1 MLTVAKDHYSVLGVP
16 RAAKPEAIQRAY
28 RKLARKYHP
37 DVNREP
43 DAADKFKEIG
53 EAYDTLSDPETRAR
67 YDRFGA
73 DYRQYAGRGADSEGG
88 GTGRGS
94 GGPRPGPRPGRGPY
108 GGAHVDMGGDVDWE
122 DLLSGWFRQ
131 QDAGPAPGSD
141 HEAGL
146 RLTLE
151 EAIRGGRRTVRL
163 AAPGGE
169 TRNYDV
175 DVPPGVVDGQRIRLA
190 GEGAGGREG
199 GRPGDLFL
207 TVSIQPDARYRLK
220 GRDIH
225 FDLPVTPSEA
235 ALGARIKVNAP
246 GGPVTITVPEGS
258 SSGRRLRLRG
268 QGLPDPKGQPGNLY
282 AEIRVMVPPRLSSE
296 VRKLYEQLAAVSD
309 FHPREGLL

>member
-1 MLTVAKDHYSVLGVP
+1 MAKDHYSVLGVP
-16 RAAKPEAIQRAY
+16 RTAKPDAIQRAY

-73 DYRQYAGRGADSEGG
+73 DYRQYAGSGADSEAGG
-88 GTGRGS
+88 AGWGS

-122 DLLSGWFRQ
+122 DLLGGWFRQ
-131 QDAGPAPGSD
+131 HGAGPAPGSD
-141 HEAGL
+141 HEAEL

-163 AAPGGE
+163 AEPGGE

-190 GEGAGGREG
+190 GEGAGGRDG

-246 GGPVTITVPEGS
+246 GGPVTMTVPEGS

-282 AEIRVMVPPRLSSE
+282 AEIRVMVPPRLSNE
-296 VRKLYEQLAAVSD
+296 VRKIYEQLAAVSD

>member
-1 MLTVAKDHYSVLGVP
+1 MAKDHYSVLGVP
-16 RAAKPEAIQRAY
+16 RTAKPDEIQRAY

-53 EAYDTLSDPETRAR
+53 EAYDTLSDPETRTR
-67 YDRFGA
+67 YDRFGT
-73 DYRQYAGRGADSEGG
+73 DYRQYPGSGSGPGG
-88 GTGRGS
+88 SGGQWGS
-94 GGPRPGPRPGRGPY
+94 GGPRPGPRPGRGGY
-108 GGAHVDMGGDVDWE
+108 GNVNMGGDVDWE
-122 DLLSGWFRQ
+122 DLLGGWFRQ
-131 QDAGPAPGSD
+131 QGAGPAQGAG
-141 HEAGL
+141 HEAEL
-146 RLTLE
+146 RLSLE

-163 AAPGGE
+163 AQPGGD

-175 DVPPGVVDGQRIRLA
+175 DVPPGVLDGQRIRLA
-190 GEGAGGREG
+190 GEGATGRDGGP
-199 GRPGDLFL
+199 PGDLFL
-207 TVSIQPDARYRLK
+207 TVRIQPDARYRLK

-235 ALGARIKVNAP
+235 ALGAKIKVNVPA
-246 GGPVTITVPEGS
+246 GPVTITVPGGS

-268 QGLPDPKGQPGNLY
+268 QGMPDPKGQPGDLY

>member
-1 MLTVAKDHYSVLGVP
+1 MAKDHYSVLGVL
-16 RAAKPEAIQRAY
+16 RTAKPDAIQRAY

-73 DYRQYAGRGADSEGG
+73 DYRQYAGRGADSERG
-88 GTGRGS
+88 GTGWGS
-94 GGPRPGPRPGRGPY
+94 GGPRPGPRPGRGVY

-122 DLLSGWFRQ
+122 DLLGGWFRQ
-131 QDAGPAPGSD
+131 QGAGTAPGSD
-141 HEAGL
+141 QEAEL

-151 EAIRGGRRTVRL
+151 EAIHGGRRTVRL
-163 AAPGGE
+163 AEPGGE

-190 GEGAGGREG
+190 GEGADGRDG

-246 GGPVTITVPEGS
+246 GGPVTMTVPEGS

>member
-1 MLTVAKDHYSVLGVP
+1 VAKDHYSVLGVP
-16 RAAKPEAIQRAY
+16 RTAKPDAIQRAY

-73 DYRQYAGRGADSEGG
+73 DYRQYAGSGADSEAGG
-88 GTGRGS
+88 AGWGS

-122 DLLSGWFRQ
+122 DLLGGWFRQ
-131 QDAGPAPGSD
+131 HGAGPAPGSD
-141 HEAGL
+141 HEAEL

-163 AAPGGE
+163 AEPGGE

-190 GEGAGGREG
+190 GEGAGGRDG

-246 GGPVTITVPEGS
+246 GGPVTMTVPEGS

-282 AEIRVMVPPRLSSE
+282 AEIRVMVPPRLSNE
-296 VRKLYEQLAAVSD
+296 VRKIYEQLAAVSD

>member
-1 MLTVAKDHYSVLGVP
+1 MAKDHYSVLGVP
-16 RAAKPEAIQRAY
+16 RTAKPDAIQRAY

-73 DYRQYAGRGADSEGG
+73 DYRQYAGRGVDSEGS

-94 GGPRPGPRPGRGPY
+94 GGPRPGPRPGRGAY

-122 DLLSGWFRQ
+122 DLLGGWFRQ
-131 QDAGPAPGSD
+131 QGAGPAPGSD
-141 HEAGL
+141 HKAEL

-163 AAPGGE
+163 AEPGGE

-190 GEGAGGREG
+190 GEGAGGRDG

-207 TVSIQPDARYRLK
+207 TVSIQPDTRYRLK

-246 GGPVTITVPEGS
+246 AGPVTMTVPEGS

>member
-1 MLTVAKDHYSVLGVP
+1 MAKDHYSALGVP
-16 RAAKPEAIQRAY
+16 RTAKPDEIQRAY

-43 DAADKFKEIG
+43 DAGDKFKEIG

-73 DYRQYAGRGADSEGG
+73 DYRQYAGSGAGPGSG
-88 GTGRGS
+88 GTRRGS
-94 GGPRPGPRPGRGPY
+94 GGPRPGPRPGPGRGAY
-108 GGAHVDMGGDVDWE
+108 GNAHVDMGGDVDWE
-122 DLLSGWFRQ
+122 DLLGGWFRQ
-131 QDAGPAPGSD
+131 QGAGSAQGVD
-141 HEAGL
+141 HEAEL

-163 AAPGGE
+163 AQPGGE

-175 DVPPGVVDGQRIRLA
+175 DVPPGVLDGQRIRLA
-190 GEGAGGREG
+190 GEGAAGRDGGS
-199 GRPGDLFL
+199 PGDLFL
-207 TVSIQPDARYRLK
+207 TVRIQPDARYRVK

-235 ALGARIKVNAP
+235 ALGAKIKVNAP
-246 GGPVTITVPEGS
+246 AGPVTITVPEGS

-296 VRKLYEQLAAVSD
+296 VRKLYEQLAAASD
-309 FHPREGLL
+309 FHPREGIL

>member
-1 MLTVAKDHYSVLGVP
+1 MAKDPYSVLGLS
-16 RAAKPEAIQRAY
+16 RTADAKEIQRAY

-43 DAADKFKEIG
+43 DAADRFKEIG
-53 EAYDTLSDPETRAR
+53 EAYSTLSDPETKAR

-73 DYRQYAGRGADSEGG
+73 DYKQYSGAGPARGAPRWGA
-88 GTGRGS
+88 
-94 GGPRPGPRPGRGPY
+94 GGPRPGPRPGRSGY
-108 GGAHVDMGGDVDWE
+108 GNVNVDMGGDVDWE
-122 DLLSGWFRQ
+122 DLLGDWIRQ
-131 QDAGPAPGSD
+131 QATGPAHGAD
-141 HEAGL
+141 HEAEL

-163 AAPGGE
+163 AQPDGE

-175 DVPPGVVDGQRIRLA
+175 DVPPGVLDGQRIRLA
-190 GEGAGGREG
+190 GEGAAGREG
-199 GRPGDLFL
+199 GPPGDLFL
-207 TVSIQPDARYRLK
+207 TVRIQPDPRYRLK

-235 ALGARIKVNAP
+235 ALGAKIKVNAP
-246 GGPVTITVPEGS
+246 AGPVTITVPEGS

-268 QGLPDPKGQPGNLY
+268 QGMPDPRGQPGNLY
-282 AEIRVMVPPRLSSE
+282 AEIRIMVPPRLSSK
-296 VRKLYEQLAAVSD
+296 VRQLYEQLDAVSD

>member
-1 MLTVAKDHYSVLGVP
+1 MAKDHYSVLGVP
-16 RAAKPEAIQRAY
+16 RTAKQEAIQRAY

-43 DAADKFKEIG
+43 DAADRFKEIG

-94 GGPRPGPRPGRGPY
+94 GGPRPGPRPGRGAHS
-108 GGAHVDMGGDVDWE
+108 GAHVDMGGDVDWE
-122 DLLSGWFRQ
+122 DLLGGWFRQ
-131 QDAGPAPGSD
+131 QGMGPAPGAD
-141 HEAGL
+141 HEAEL

-163 AAPGGE
+163 AEPAGG

-190 GEGAGGREG
+190 GEGAGGRDG

-207 TVSIQPDARYRLK
+207 TVRVQPDARYRLK

-235 ALGARIKVNAP
+235 ALGARIKVHVP
-246 GGPVTITVPEGS
+246 SGPVTITVPEGS

-296 VRKLYEQLAAVSD
+296 VRKLYEQLAAASD

>member
-1 MLTVAKDHYSVLGVP
+1 VAKDPYSVLGVS
-16 RAAKPEAIQRAY
+16 RTADADEIQRAY

-37 DVNREP
+37 DINRDP
-43 DAADKFKEIG
+43 DAADRFKEIG
-53 EAYDTLSDPETRAR
+53 EAYSTLSDAETKAR

-73 DYRQYAGRGADSEGG
+73 DFRQYAGSSAGPAG
-88 GTGRGS
+88 GTPRWGS
-94 GGPRPGPRPGRGPY
+94 GGPRSGPRPGRSGY
-108 GGAHVDMGGDVDWE
+108 GNVDVNMGGDLDWE
-122 DLLSGWFRQ
+122 DLLGGWFRQ
-131 QDAGPAPGSD
+131 QGAGPAQGAD
-141 HEAGL
+141 HEAEL

-151 EAIRGGRRTVRL
+151 EAIRGGRRTLRL
-163 AAPGGE
+163 AQPGGE

-175 DVPPGVVDGQRIRLA
+175 DVPPGVLDGQRIRLA
-190 GEGAGGREG
+190 GEGAAGRDGGP
-199 GRPGDLFL
+199 PGDLFL
-207 TVSIQPDARYRLK
+207 TVRIQPDARYRLK

-235 ALGARIKVNAP
+235 ALGAKIKVNAP
-246 GGPVTITVPEGS
+246 AGPVTITVPEGS

-268 QGLPDPKGQPGNLY
+268 QGVPDPKGQPGNLY